1 MDPQAAWNEMLTAIL
16 QKDWEQVSEFAEALL
31 SWMKRGGFP
40 PQATAV
46 TMPARWNRAQAE
58 FGCLQALQLAK
69 QANKRKQRREANE

>member
-40 PQATAV
+40 PQTTAV
-46 TMPARWNRAQAE
+46 NMTARWNRAQAE
-58 FGCLQALQLAK
+58 FGGLRALRLVK
-69 QANKRKQRREANE
+69 HSQRRNQRKEANE

>member
-40 PQATAV
+40 PQTTAV

-58 FGCLQALQLAK
+58 FGCLHALQLVK
-69 QANKRKQRREANE
+69 ESQKRKQRKEANE

>member
-16 QKDWEQVSEFAEALL
+16 QKDWEQVSEFAEGLL

-40 PQATAV
+40 PQTTAV

-58 FGCLQALQLAK
+58 FGCLQALQLVK
-69 QANKRKQRREANE
+69 QSQKRKQRKEANE

>member
-40 PQATAV
+40 PQTTAV
-46 TMPARWNRAQAE
+46 TMPARWNGGQAE
-58 FGCLQALQLAK
+58 FGCLQALQLVK
-69 QANKRKQRREANE
+69 QAHKRKQRREANE